1 MKIQVY
7 RLSFLLG
14 LLVCSLSFPLR
25 AVAGPAMDCEGT
37 IQSWILS
44 GYCRPG
50 EYHCVNGQP
59 VRIKSGGKRFN
70 SNQAMKL
77 MVTETILESLLA
89 SIFAPNPA
97 TTQEALAAQQMAAA
111 LAAQQAAEE
120 QKARAAKA
128 QAEYEKMMQSY
139 KQLDHTQG
147 TTFKLLSDS
156 SLAMKSLDGDAET
169 LAAGARKPFDTASDL
184 EDPPSPVAMGSATPF
199 FGDTMPIDQ
208 IRTLV
213 NPENDPRVVDL
224 RKAVSYVVDS
234 MKNDGSKI
242 EESIKP
248 YDGVDKGG
256 PIIAPPDCVALAKKL
271 RGFVDQRNKFHKTI
285 LLSQEQYTTWKT
297 ANRNALVNAA
307 KEGVEYFTF
316 GLLKKLAKREEAAG
330 RLQRMYEKNAQK
342 MMEAGLDVT
351 EIQARI
357 ERVRAVASATRIAD
371 FTTNMKDWQGFMK
384 NGISALVMEMK
395 ASNDEIQELLDNPKT
410 KKYFE
415 ADSPALS
422 ALLDLSMIIAEEAV
436 FGEWVKKRVPM
447 IAACRFAVN
456 EVYHA
461 TDFYLSFTRIMEANR
476 INGEVMYAAQSL
488 QKHIDDTYFDLRECS
503 R

>member
-1 MKIQVY
+1 MKNRGY
-7 RLSFLLG
+7 RLSFLVG
-14 LLVCSLSFPLR
+14 ILVCSLSFPLR
-25 AVAGPAMDCEGT
+25 AAAGPVMDCEGT

-59 VRIKSGGKRFN
+59 VRIKSGAKKFD

-111 LAAQQAAEE
+111 LAAQQAAAE
-120 QKARAAKA
+120 QKALAAKA

-147 TTFKLLSDS
+147 ANFKLLSDS

-184 EDPPSPVAMGSATPF
+184 KEQPPPVAMGSATPF

-213 NPENDPRVVDL
+213 NPDNDPRIVDL
-224 RKAVSYVVDS
+224 RNAVTYVVDS
-234 MKNDGSKI
+234 IMNDTSKI
-242 EESIKP
+242 EEAIKP
-248 YDGVDKGG
+248 YDGVVEGG
-256 PIIAPPDCVALAKKL
+256 PVVASPDCVALAKKL
-271 RGFVDQRNKFHKTI
+271 RGFINQRNKFNKTI

-307 KEGVEYFTF
+307 KEGIEFFTLRF
-316 GLLKKLAKREEAAG
+316 LKVLGKRQDAAN
-330 RLQRMYEKNAQK
+330 RLQRIYENQAAR
-342 MMEAGLDVT
+342 MMQDGVNVAD
-351 EIQARI
+351 IQAKI
-357 ERVRAVASATRIAD
+357 ARVQRLSSATQIAD
-371 FTTNMKDWQGFMK
+371 ITAHIRDWQNFLNNYLSAFMLEAK
-384 NGISALVMEMK
+384 D
-395 ASNDEIQELLDNPKT
+395 SNAEIQELFDNPKT
-410 KKYFE
+410 ARYFS
-415 ADSPALS
+415 ADKPALN
-422 ALLDLSMIIAEEAV
+422 ALLDITLIVADEKVFGTWLAEKVPIIAAT
-436 FGEWVKKRVPM
+436 
-447 IAACRFAVN
+447 RFAIN
-456 EVYHA
+456 EIYHA
-461 TDFYLSFTRIMEANR
+461 TDFYLSLTQVMAANR
-476 INGEVMYAAQSL
+476 INGEVMYAAKSL
-488 QKHIDDTYFDLRECS
+488 QKHIDDTYVELREC